1 MLQVEG
7 PDEGI
12 TVGGQDFGA
21 GHMPFLGAQSMTASL
36 AFPTMMGA
44 AYDPYACI
52 GKRHGA
58 GDRAHATE
66 EGWMKDDSV

>member
-44 AYDPYACI
+44 AYDQYACI
-52 GKRHGA
+52 GTRHGA